1 MRKVIFDCDNTFG
14 MIDRDVDDGLTL
26 FYLLGS
32 PMIDLLGVTLT
43 YGNGSLE
50 EVSKMTKEIKQRLDL
65 SFGHYST
72 AQAEFL
78 VEQVNRHP
86 NKVTILATGALT
98 NLAEAQKIDSDF
110 FRKVQEIVLMGGTLE
125 PLLVNQRPVA
135 ELNFSCDAEAAKA
148 VLLSQVKL
156 TIMNGHMTS
165 EALFSRIELDKFLEL
180 AAYTISQEA
189 LIWISNTLEEWI
201 DWNKKIFNFN
211 GFCNWD
217 MTTAV
222 YLERPELFSN
232 EHYYLSVEQLKLS
245 QGRMTITDDS
255 PYKVKMPKKLLA
267 VTEFNKLVIDRMI
280 LGLKRTE
287 GY

>member
-32 PMIDLLGVTLT
+32 PVIDLLGVTLT

-50 EVSKMTKEIKQRLDL
+50 EVSKMTKEIKQRLGL
-65 SFGHYST
+65 SLDHYST
-72 AQAEFL
+72 AQAEYL
-78 VEQVNRHP
+78 VEQVNRYP

-98 NLAEAQKIDSDF
+98 NLAEAQKIDPDF
-110 FRKVQEIVLMGGTLE
+110 FGKVQEIILMGGTLE
-125 PLLVNQRPVA
+125 PLVVNHRPVT

-148 VLLSQVKL
+148 VLLSQAKL

-165 EALFSRIELDKFLEL
+165 EAFFSSSELNQFLKSAEN
-180 AAYTISQEA
+180 TVSQESLA
-189 LIWISNTLEEWI
+189 WISSTLKRWI
-201 DWNKKIFNFN
+201 AWNEKVFNFN

-222 YLERPELFSN
+222 YLERPELFSD
-232 EHYYLSVEQLKLS
+232 EHYYLSEEQSNLS
-245 QGRMTITDDS
+245 QGRMTVTDDS
-255 PYKVKMPKKLLA
+255 PYLVKMPKKLLA
-267 VTEFNKLVIDRMI
+267 VNEFNQLVINRMI
-280 LGLKRTE
+280 MGLQRTE
-287 GY
+287 NF